1 MKNFII
7 ATVRATFYNVER
19 HTPVAPTTPVDDW
32 ENTPIEFKT
41 TYENVVEEFVSFP
54 RRNTLEAIAD
64 AKAQAEEAA
73 RFYQSFYDT
82 EELPT
87 KVVSVYEAEDL
98 NKLQERIH
106 TDNWS
111 LLEDLV
117 PGQEIKSKTKTIWAT
132 DPVANRP
139 YRQSYTVYY
148 DGDINP
154 NYLTEEGTG
163 KWYYVNLDE
172 CLFTGDETCKKHT
185 NSHKAVW
192 FK

>member
-7 ATVRATFYNVER
+7 ATIKATFYNVER
-19 HTPVAPTTPVDDW
+19 QVPVAPTTPVDDW

-41 TYENVVEEFVSFP
+41 TYENVVEEFVSLP

-73 RFYQSFYDT
+73 RFYQSFYDV

-98 NKLQERIH
+98 KKLQERIH

-117 PGQEIKSKTKTIWAT
+117 PGQEIKSKTKTIWVI
-132 DPVANRP
+132 DPVTDKP
-139 YRQSYTVYY
+139 CKQTYTVYY
-148 DGDINP
+148 DGDVNP

-163 KWYYVNLDE
+163 KWYYLNLDE

>member
-7 ATVRATFYNVER
+7 ATVKATFYNVEKQI
-19 HTPVAPTTPVDDW
+19 PVAPTTPVDDW

-73 RFYQSFYDT
+73 RFYQSFYDV

-98 NKLQERIH
+98 KKLQERIH

-117 PGQEIKSKTKTIWAT
+117 PGQEIKSKTKTIWVI

-148 DGDINP
+148 DGDVNP